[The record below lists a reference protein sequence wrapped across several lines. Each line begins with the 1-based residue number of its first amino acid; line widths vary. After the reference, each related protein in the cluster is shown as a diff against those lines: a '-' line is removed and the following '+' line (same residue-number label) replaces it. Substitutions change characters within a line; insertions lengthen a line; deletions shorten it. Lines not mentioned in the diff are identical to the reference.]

1 MDCKEIFDKISDY
14 IDQDLDP
21 GICDEIEEHIKDCE
35 PCIAFLNTLK
45 KSVELFNRSASAP
58 EDIPLPVSTNLM
70 RFLKDKIEAE

>member
-45 KSVELFNRSASAP
+45 KSVELFNRSAPAP
-58 EDIPLPVSTNLM
+58 EDIPSPVSTNLM